1 MTSFDMRI
9 EYPTREGVDKAVSKF
24 GQIRHLRD
32 EIDIRVL
39 GHTTDT
45 AGWILFDDMLTL
57 EYTRLHE
64 LLKVLEER
72 AG

>member
-1 MTSFDMRI
+1 MTTYNVKID
-9 EYPTREGVDKAVSKF
+9 YPTREGVDKAVSKF

-32 EIDIRVL
+32 EIDMRVL

-45 AGWILFDDMLTL
+45 AGWILFDDMLSM
-57 EYTRLHE
+57 EYTRLQE

>member
-1 MTSFDMRI
+1 MTSFNVRI
-9 EYPTREGVDKAVSKF
+9 EYPTREGVDKAVSTF

-32 EIDIRVL
+32 NIDMKVL

-45 AGWILFDDMLTL
+45 AGWILFDDMLQQ
-57 EYTRLHE
+57 EYKRLQE

>member
-1 MTSFDMRI
+1 MTSFDVRI

-24 GQIRHLRD
+24 GQIRDLRD
-32 EIDIRVL
+32 EIDMRVL

-45 AGWILFDDMLTL
+45 AGWILFDDMLTM
-57 EYTRLHE
+57 EYTRLQT
-64 LLKVLEER
+64 LLKALEER